1 MVVVDHR
8 ARQSSVNERKL
19 LKINETFRKRTE
31 RTVNFQV
38 ANERKTPFV
47 NTKELNFLN
56 NERDTK
62 NKYRTIWLILLEIA

>member
-47 NTKELNFLN
+47 NTKKLNF
-56 NERDTK
+56 
-62 NKYRTIWLILLEIA
+62 